1 MKLGTWLLSLAQ
13 PMLAKILLALGFSVV
28 SIVGME
34 SVINQVR
41 DMLAA
46 GIFGL
51 SPDTLNLFLLAGGG
65 RQMVRKGNNTGFG
78 AGALLVAHVD
88 LRGRVFAHKNNRKA
102 RSTMALGTGGG
113 HFRAKFRPDVGGG
126 FFAVNQDHVKLQ
138 KIR

>member
-51 SPDTLNLFLLAGGG
+51 SPDTPNLFLLAGGG
-65 RQMVRKGNNTGFG
+65 K
-78 AGALLVAHVD
+78 
-88 LRGRVFAHKNNRKA
+88 
-102 RSTMALGTGGG
+102 ALGIIMG
-113 HFRAKFRPDVGGG
+113 
-126 FFAVNQDHVKLQ
+126 AVTTKVLLWQIGNAT
-138 KIR
+138 KILGVNPG